1 MNVKIQQ
8 ILLPVWHYLNQP
20 VFDNRASSVWNLK
33 QFNYLYK
40 IQFLEKCWY
49 KQVTSEVER

>member
-8 ILLPVWHYLNQP
+8 VLLPIFHYLKQP
-20 VFDNRASSVWNLK
+20 IFDDHAASVWNIR
-33 QFNYLYK
+33 QFSYLYK

-49 KQVTSEVER
+49 KQAPSGVEK

>member
-8 ILLPVWHYLNQP
+8 AFLPVWYYLNQS
-20 VFDNRASSVWNLK
+20 VFDERSGSVWNIK

-49 KQVTSEVER
+49 KDATSEIER

>member
-8 ILLPVWHYLNQP
+8 ILLPVWHYINQP
-20 VFDNRASSVWNLK
+20 IFDYRAASVWNIK

-49 KQVTSEVER
+49 KKATSEVEK